1 MPSTLRYSNKD
12 VVLSVRLEPGMVAQ
26 LDELA
31 VEMERSRANLIARAV
46 REYVERE
53 YASLTALREAE
64 RELDDGKGVP
74 HEQAEAMMDD
84 LVAGKGRPEQFR

>member
-12 VVLSVRLEPGMVAQ
+12 VVLSIRLEPEIVAQ

-53 YASLTALREAE
+53 YASLTAIRDAE
-64 RELDDGKGVP
+64 RELDEGKGVP
-74 HEQAEAMMDD
+74 NEQVDRMLDD
-84 LVAGKGRPEQFR
+84 LTAGKGRPEQFR

>member
-1 MPSTLRYSNKD
+1 MPSTVNYSPRQT
-12 VVLSVRLEPGMVAQ
+12 VLSIRLEPELVAQ

-31 VEMERSRANLIARAV
+31 AEAERSRANLIARAV

-64 RELDDGKGVP
+64 GELAEGKGVP
-74 HEQAEAMMDD
+74 HEQVAAWVDD
-84 LVAGKGRPEQFR
+84 LLAGKGRPEEFR

>member
-12 VVLSVRLEPGMVAQ
+12 VVLSIRLEPEIVAQ

-53 YASLTALREAE
+53 YVSLTAIRDAE
-64 RELDDGKGVP
+64 RELDEGKGVP
-74 HEQAEAMMDD
+74 NEQVDRMLDD
-84 LVAGKGRPEQFR
+84 LTAGKGRPEQFR

>member
-12 VVLSVRLEPGMVAQ
+12 IVLSIRLEPEIVAQ

-31 VEMERSRANLIARAV
+31 LEMERSRANLIARAV

-53 YASLTALREAE
+53 YASLTAVREAE
-64 RELDDGKGVP
+64 RELEEGKGVP
-74 HEQAEAMMDD
+74 HEQVQAWVDD
-84 LVAGKGRPEQFR
+84 LIAGKGRPEQFR